1 MVVIPG
7 GCTPYLQAGDIGIF
21 RELKDKLSVAI
32 EAWKNP
38 DGIEYTHGGNPKPPK
53 HSIVELW
60 VGDAW
65 DKVSLSDVKNSI
77 KLLVSLMILRIGIL
91 PNMTSMEKNS

>member
-21 RELKDKLSVAI
+21 RELKGKLSVAI

-65 DKVSLSDVKNSI
+65 DKVSLSNVKNII
-77 KLLVSLMILRIGIL
+77 KFAGFANDTKDWHIAKHDL
-91 PNMTSMEKNS
+91 